1 MDKKIWSIYGEPNA
15 NKENNEDSNSLNTFS
30 EEEAK
35 TEIFNNPD
43 IILNEYA
50 NQMYND
56 TDGRFS
62 GIVTEAISEETN
74 EVTYALYIVAPK
86 LKNYKYRL
94 IEVNVPNMMLPYP
107 LEITIYA
114 KDPRNN
120 RSFMCDNVANFRKR
134 LLEMITSSL
143 TKVIL
148 MHLQNLININKEDYK
163 FSLSDKHPSK
173 KFKFQAPYLPIT
185 LKKILLTSHLGKPMS
200 EWTQIFTN
208 TSIKITALNL
218 SNQFKHERIISLLQ
232 FISLYQ
238 AQAILELK
246 LMIPEFSFYSVNKDN
261 DCELNIELQ
270 LFDKNVE
277 FDFFYEAD
285 VELKEESE
293 LLS

>member
-15 NKENNEDSNSLNTFS
+15 NNENNEDNNSLNTFS

-35 TEIFNNPD
+35 TEIYNNPD

-94 IEVNVPNMMLPYP
+94 IEVNVPNMMQPYP

-148 MHLQNLININKEDYK
+148 MHLQNLINISKEDYK
-163 FSLSDKHPSK
+163 FSLSDKHPNK
-173 KFKFQAPYLPIT
+173 KFKFKVPYLPIT
-185 LKKILLTSHLGKPMS
+185 LKKILLKSHLGKPMA

-218 SNQFKHERIISLLQ
+218 KNQFKHERIISLLQ

-238 AQAILELK
+238 AQPVLELK

-270 LFDKNVE
+270 LSDTNVE

-285 VELKEESE
+285 LELKEEV
-293 LLS
+293 

>member
-15 NKENNEDSNSLNTFS
+15 NKENNDEKDSLNTFS
-30 EEEAK
+30 EEEDK
-35 TEIFNNPD
+35 TEIYNNPD

-74 EVTYALYIVAPK
+74 EVTYALYIVAQK

-94 IEVNVPNMMLPYP
+94 IEVNVPNIMQPYP

-120 RSFMCDNVANFRKR
+120 RSFVCDNVANFRRR

-163 FSLSDKHPSK
+163 FSLSDKHPNK
-173 KFKFQAPYLPIT
+173 KFKLTPPYLPIT
-185 LKKILLTSHLGKPMS
+185 LKKILLKSHLGKPMS

-208 TSIKITALNL
+208 TSIKVTALNL
-218 SNQFKHERIISLLQ
+218 NNQFKHERIISLLQ

-238 AQAILELK
+238 AQAVLELK

-261 DCELNIELQ
+261 DCELTIELQ
-270 LFDKNVE
+270 LHDENVE

-285 VELKEESE
+285 VELKEEI
-293 LLS
+293 

>member
-15 NKENNEDSNSLNTFS
+15 NKENNEEKDSLDIFS
-30 EEEAK
+30 EEEVK
-35 TEIFNNPD
+35 TEIYNNPD

-94 IEVNVPNMMLPYP
+94 IEVNVPNIMLPYP

-120 RSFMCDNVANFRKR
+120 RSFMCDNVANFRKK

-163 FSLSDKHPSK
+163 FLLTDKNPNK
-173 KFKFQAPYLPIT
+173 KFKFKAPFLPIT
-185 LKKILLTSHLGKPMS
+185 LKKIFLKSHLGKPIS
-200 EWTQIFTN
+200 EWTQVFAN
-208 TSIKITALNL
+208 TSIKITAINL
-218 SNQFKHERIISLLQ
+218 SNQNKHERIISLLQ

-238 AQAILELK
+238 AQAVLELK

-270 LFDKNVE
+270 LSDENVE

-285 VELKEESE
+285 IELKEEI
-293 LLS
+293 